1 MEVTLLENSKNWKT
15 WVAHIDLKTCAECIS
30 NHGKIYHIEENIYR
44 APPVHENCRCIIKF
58 LKAINAGEATNNG
71 IYGADWYLKHY
82 DRLPDYYISKDETV
96 ELGWKRILGNLN
108 LVAPNKMIFGGI
120 YYNDDGK
127 LPQKSGRI
135 WYEADINYNEGY
147 RNSQRIL
154 FSNDGLVFVTYN
166 YYMTF
171 CEVK

>member
-1 MEVTLLENSKNWKT
+1 M
-15 WVAHIDLKTCAECIS
+15 
-30 NHGKIYHIEENIYR
+30 
-44 APPVHENCRCIIKF
+44 
-58 LKAINAGEATNNG
+58 
-71 IYGADWYLKHY
+71 KHY

-96 ELGWKRILGNLN
+96 ELGWKRILSNLN